1 MPKYIAATHSEGKNY
16 RLKKLNGVL
25 TEFTVDGKKV
35 EPGMEEY
42 ADILDQFAM
51 LEKTVVA
58 NELRERTKGS
68 AGKNRRTS
76 GKTSFSSQKT

>member
-16 RLKKLNGVL
+16 RLKKLNEVL

-35 EPGMEEY
+35 EPGMGEY

-58 NELRERTKGS
+58 NDPFVQHNLPGNWKFNL
-68 AGKNRRTS
+68 KNY
-76 GKTSFSSQKT
+76 F